1 MIVKEIEKSKHPVY
15 PYPKLM
21 ISPSGTNIV
30 LAMTKD
36 ECVTLTGLIEL
47 HHDNFDLSTYTD
59 FDGTL
64 ELSNGTE

>member
-1 MIVKEIEKSKHPVY
+1 MINTNIKPVAEAT
-15 PYPKLM
+15 YPKLM

-36 ECVTLTGLIEL
+36 ECVTLNGLVAL
-47 HHDNFDLSTYTD
+47 HHNIFELSTYTD

>member
-1 MIVKEIEKSKHPVY
+1 MINSNIKPKSETT
-15 PYPKLM
+15 YPKLM

-30 LAMTKD
+30 LAMSKN
-36 ECVTLTGLIEL
+36 EGVTVTGSNFIL
-47 HHDNFDLSTYTD
+47 HHNFDLSTYTD

>member
-1 MIVKEIEKSKHPVY
+1 MINSTIKPKSETT
-15 PYPKLM
+15 YPKLM

-30 LAMTKD
+30 LAMSKN
-36 ECVTLTGLIEL
+36 EGVTVTGSNFM
-47 HHDNFDLSTYTD
+47 HHDNFDLSAYTD